1 MKKVIVTL
9 LILILIAILGFGGY
23 MIWKL
28 NDKIDDQS
36 SKIENILKGTNS
48 NSVNNEVD
56 TTTNVTTN
64 TSDENNIVN
73 NVEANESIDDQIK
86 RAYLKKLKEA
96 GFDDYRVDNV
106 EVLNEERTK
115 EIIEW
120 DNGQYY
126 KSGDVLAIVTYAV
139 SPAEYG
145 MAGNGEQSGNW
156 VINKTACIS
165 FRDGQIVSDGTSW

>member
-36 SKIENILKGTNS
+36 NKIENILNS
-48 NSVNNEVD
+48 TISNNINNEV
-56 TTTNVTTN
+56 NTN
-64 TSDENNIVN
+64 TNAENNIVN
-73 NVEANESIDDQIK
+73 NTEPNESIDDQIK

>member
-36 SKIENILKGTNS
+36 NKIENILNS
-48 NSVNNEVD
+48 TISNNINNEV
-56 TTTNVTTN
+56 NTN
-64 TSDENNIVN
+64 TNAENNIVN
-73 NVEANESIDDQIK
+73 NTEPNESIDDQIK

-115 EIIEW
+115 EIIKW

-156 VINKTACIS
+156 VINKTACVS
-165 FRDGQIVSDGTSW
+165 FRDGEIVSDGTGW